1 MQNILNL
8 FPTISQVCHPAK
20 CVDQVKKE
28 CKAVEREMCRMENVI
43 DLVDKLKEE
52 TYLGSQR
59 SVQL

>member
-28 CKAVEREMCRMENVI
+28 CKAVERETCRMENVI
-43 DLVDKLKEE
+43 DLVDK
-52 TYLGSQR
+52 
-59 SVQL
+59 